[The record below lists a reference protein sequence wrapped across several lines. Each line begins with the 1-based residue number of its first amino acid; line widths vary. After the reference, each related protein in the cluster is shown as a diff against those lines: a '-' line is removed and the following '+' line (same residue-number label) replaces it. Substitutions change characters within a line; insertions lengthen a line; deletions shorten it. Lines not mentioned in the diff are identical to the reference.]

1 MAFSQ
6 TDSFSIYQSGVKAA
20 QTAGETQYTTR
31 NRQRL
36 MLA

>member
-6 TDSFSIYQSGVKAA
+6 TDSFSIYQSSVKAA

-36 MLA
+36 ILA